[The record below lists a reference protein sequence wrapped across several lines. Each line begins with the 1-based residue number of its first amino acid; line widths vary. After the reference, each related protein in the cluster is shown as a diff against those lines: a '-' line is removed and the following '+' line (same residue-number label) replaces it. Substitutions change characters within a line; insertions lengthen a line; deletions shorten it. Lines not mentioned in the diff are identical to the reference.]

1 MMAVMARQEKV
12 ESWIRAL
19 ERTELRVGRANEMLQ
34 LWNAVVDDVRF
45 HRRWSGLG
53 NVSEETTGLQLVEW
67 FVMAKIG
74 YGHVTADIDDFL
86 TFVGDD
92 VLRCVTDPAVMNQCI
107 LRWLD
112 NGVLT
117 GAATVLAV
125 CRRRCQ
131 NVVPDEKYYA
141 RFLWYMMK
149 RDDEGIDVFSK
160 RMVSRAF
167 TRFRAYEDNL
177 ETGELEEWKAICD
190 EEIES
195 LKEHVIMVM
204 G

>member
-12 ESWIRAL
+12 ESWMRAL
-19 ERTELRVGRANEMLQ
+19 EVTELRVGGANQMLQ

-45 HRRWSGLG
+45 HRRWGGLG
-53 NVSEETTGLQLVEW
+53 NVSEEMTGIEFVEW

-74 YGHVTADIDDFL
+74 YGHVTADINDFL
-86 TFVGDD
+86 AFVGDE
-92 VLRCVTDPAVMNQCI
+92 VLHCVVDPFVMNQCI
-107 LRWLD
+107 MRWLD
-112 NGVLT
+112 DEVVT
-117 GAATVLAV
+117 GAATVIAV

-131 NVVPDEKYYA
+131 NVVPDERVYV

-149 RDDEGIDVFSK
+149 RDAEEIDVASK

-167 TRFRAYEDNL
+167 TRFRAYEENL
-177 ETGELEEWKAICD
+177 ERVDLEDWKASCD
-190 EEIES
+190 EEMRS
-195 LKEHVIMVM
+195 LKEHVMIVM